1 MGYFMNKKIIKIEML
16 STGDEV
22 LYGQIIDTNAA
33 WLSELLFQESIL
45 MTSRHTVGDDLTQL
59 IYTLKQHSLDNDI
72 IIVNGGLGPTSDDLS
87 AQAAALANHES
98 LILHQEWVD
107 KIEQYFSS
115 RGKTMS
121 PSNIKQAML
130 PQSATLIDNPM
141 GTACG
146 FKMRINQCLLYFTP
160 GVPSEFKEMVKTSI
174 LPEIKLSFP
183 TLEKKLCYRLM
194 TMGQTESD
202 LATKIDNKLNI
213 PTDIVV
219 GYRAAMPMI
228 ELKLTGSEQQRNKM
242 DELWQQIKSIV
253 ANNFLY
259 ESVLTQH
266 GDLGLAML
274 VSKILL
280 EKNQTIAV
288 IEQQSAGVIA
298 HQLFECEAP
307 LVKSEIVP
315 LFPEDSKDYFLD
327 TLTKNRADIVLG
339 LVNFRE
345 RNTEFTLIIATPQQ
359 FLKFNLRYTGRQQ
372 NRHIT
377 QKILCAIALDALR
390 RYLENMPIIGTN
402 VWLDL
407 IE

>member
-1 MGYFMNKKIIKIEML
+1 MNKKMIKIEML

-22 LYGQIIDTNAA
+22 LYGQIMDTNAA
-33 WLSELLFQESIL
+33 WLSQLLFQEGIL
-45 MTSRHTVGDDLTQL
+45 ITSRHTVGDDLTQL
-59 IYTLKQHSLDNDI
+59 ICTLKQHSLDNDI

-87 AQAAALANHES
+87 AQAAALANNEC
-98 LILHQEWVD
+98 LILHQEWVH
-107 KIEQYFSS
+107 KIEQYFSN
-115 RGKTMS
+115 RGKTMP

-130 PQSATLIDNPM
+130 PQSATLIDNPI

-146 FKMRINQCLLYFTP
+146 FKMQINQCLLFFTP

-202 LATKIDNKLNI
+202 LATQIDSKLNI

-228 ELKLTGSEQQRNKM
+228 ELKLTGPELQKNKM

-253 ANNFLY
+253 ANNLLY
-259 ESVLTQH
+259 EGVLTQH

-274 VSKILL
+274 VSRILL
-280 EKNQTIAV
+280 EKDQTIAV

-315 LFPEDSKDYFLD
+315 LFLEESKAYFLD
-327 TLTKNRADIVLG
+327 ILTKYRADIVLG

-345 RNTEFTLIIATPQQ
+345 RNTEFTLIIATSQQ

>member
-1 MGYFMNKKIIKIEML
+1 MNKKMIKIEML
-16 STGDEV
+16 STGDEI

-33 WLSELLFQESIL
+33 WLSQLLFQEGIL
-45 MTSRHTVGDDLTQL
+45 MTARHTVGDDLTQL
-59 IYTLKQHSLDNDI
+59 ICTLKQHSLDNDI

-98 LILHQEWVD
+98 LILHQEWVY
-107 KIEQYFSS
+107 KIEQYFSN
-115 RGKTMS
+115 RGKTMP

-130 PQSATLIDNPM
+130 PQSATLIDNPI

-146 FKMRINQCLLYFTP
+146 FKMQINQCLLYFTP

-202 LATKIDNKLNI
+202 LATQIDSKLNI

-228 ELKLTGSEQQRNKM
+228 ELKLTGPELQKNKM

-253 ANNFLY
+253 ANNLLY
-259 ESVLTQH
+259 EGVLTQH

-274 VSKILL
+274 VSRILL
-280 EKNQTIAV
+280 EKDQTIAV

-315 LFPEDSKDYFLD
+315 LFPEDPKAYFLD
-327 TLTKNRADIVLG
+327 ILTKYRADIVLG

-345 RNTEFTLIIATPQQ
+345 RNTEFTLIIATSQQ
-359 FLKFNLRYTGRQQ
+359 FLKFNLKYTGRQQ

>member
-1 MGYFMNKKIIKIEML
+1 MNKKMIKIEML

-33 WLSELLFQESIL
+33 WLSQLLFQEGIL
-45 MTSRHTVGDDLTQL
+45 MTARHTVGDDLTQL
-59 IYTLKQHSLDNDI
+59 ICTLKQHSLDNDI

-98 LILHQEWVD
+98 LILHQEWVH
-107 KIEQYFSS
+107 KIEQYFLN
-115 RGKTMS
+115 RGKTMP

-130 PQSATLIDNPM
+130 PQSATLIDNPI

-146 FKMRINQCLLYFTP
+146 FKMQINQCLLYFTP
-160 GVPSEFKEMVKTSI
+160 GVPSEFKEMMKTSI

-202 LATKIDNKLNI
+202 LATQIDSKLNI

-228 ELKLTGSEQQRNKM
+228 ELKLTGPELQKNKM

-253 ANNFLY
+253 VNNFLY
-259 ESVLTQH
+259 EGVLTQH

-274 VSKILL
+274 VSRILL
-280 EKNQTIAV
+280 EKDQTIAV

-315 LFPEDSKDYFLD
+315 LFPEDPKAYFLD
-327 TLTKNRADIVLG
+327 ILTKYRADIVLG

-345 RNTEFTLIIATPQQ
+345 RNTEFTLIIATSQQ
-359 FLKFNLRYTGRQQ
+359 FLKFNLKYTGRQQ

>member
-1 MGYFMNKKIIKIEML
+1 MNKKMIKIEML
-16 STGDEV
+16 STGDEI

-33 WLSELLFQESIL
+33 WLSRLLFQEGIL
-45 MTSRHTVGDDLTQL
+45 MTARHTVGDDLTQL
-59 IYTLKQHSLDNDI
+59 ICTLKQHSLDNDI

-98 LILHQEWVD
+98 LILHQEWVH
-107 KIEQYFSS
+107 KIEQYFSN
-115 RGKTMS
+115 RGKTMP

-130 PQSATLIDNPM
+130 PQSATLIDNPI

-146 FKMRINQCLLYFTP
+146 FKMQINQCLLYFTP

-202 LATKIDNKLNI
+202 LATQIDSKLNI

-228 ELKLTGSEQQRNKM
+228 ELKLTGPELQKNKM

-253 ANNFLY
+253 ANNLLY
-259 ESVLTQH
+259 EGVLTQH

-274 VSKILL
+274 VSRILL
-280 EKNQTIAV
+280 EKDQTIAV

-315 LFPEDSKDYFLD
+315 LFPEDPKAYFLD
-327 TLTKNRADIVLG
+327 ILTKYRADIVLG

-345 RNTEFTLIIATPQQ
+345 RNTEFTLIIATSQQ
-359 FLKFNLRYTGRQQ
+359 FLKFNLKYTGRQQ

>member
-1 MGYFMNKKIIKIEML
+1 MNKKMIKIEML

-33 WLSELLFQESIL
+33 WLSQLLFQEGIL
-45 MTSRHTVGDDLTQL
+45 ITSRHTVGDDLTQL
-59 IYTLKQHSLDNDI
+59 ICTLKQHSLDNDI

-98 LILHQEWVD
+98 LILHQEWVH
-107 KIEQYFSS
+107 KIEQYFLN
-115 RGKTMS
+115 RGKTMP

-130 PQSATLIDNPM
+130 PQSATLIDNPI

-146 FKMRINQCLLYFTP
+146 FKMQINQCLLYFTP
-160 GVPSEFKEMVKTSI
+160 GVPSEFKEMMKTSI

-202 LATKIDNKLNI
+202 LATQIDSKLNI

-228 ELKLTGSEQQRNKM
+228 ELKLTGPELQKNKM

-253 ANNFLY
+253 ANNLLY
-259 ESVLTQH
+259 EGVLTQH

-274 VSKILL
+274 VSRILL
-280 EKNQTIAV
+280 EKDQTIAV

-315 LFPEDSKDYFLD
+315 LFPEDPKAYFLD
-327 TLTKNRADIVLG
+327 ILTKYRADIVLG

-345 RNTEFTLIIATPQQ
+345 RNTEFTLIIATSQQ
-359 FLKFNLRYTGRQQ
+359 FLKFNLKYTGRQQ

>member
-1 MGYFMNKKIIKIEML
+1 ML

-59 IYTLKQHSLDNDI
+59 ICTLKQHSLDNDI

-146 FKMRINQCLLYFTP
+146 FKMQINQCLLYFTP

-228 ELKLTGSEQQRNKM
+228 ELKLTGPEQLRNKM

-259 ESVLTQH
+259 EGVLTQH
-266 GDLGLAML
+266 DDLGLAML
-274 VSKILL
+274 VSRILL

-298 HQLFECEAP
+298 QQLFECEAP

-315 LFPEDSKDYFLD
+315 LFPKDSKDYFLD

>member
-33 WLSELLFQESIL
+33 WLSELLFQEGIL

-59 IYTLKQHSLDNDI
+59 ICTLKQHSLDNDI

>member
-1 MGYFMNKKIIKIEML
+1 MNKKMIKIEML

-33 WLSELLFQESIL
+33 WLSQLLFQEGIL
-45 MTSRHTVGDDLTQL
+45 MTARHTVGDDLTQL
-59 IYTLKQHSLDNDI
+59 ICTLKQHSLDNDI

-98 LILHQEWVD
+98 LILHQEWVH
-107 KIEQYFSS
+107 KIEQYFLN
-115 RGKTMS
+115 RGKTMP

-130 PQSATLIDNPM
+130 PQSATLIDNPI

-146 FKMRINQCLLYFTP
+146 FKMQINQCLLYFTP
-160 GVPSEFKEMVKTSI
+160 GVPSEFKEMMKTSI

-202 LATKIDNKLNI
+202 LATQIDSKLNI

-228 ELKLTGSEQQRNKM
+228 ELKLTGPELQKNKM

-259 ESVLTQH
+259 EGVSTQH

-274 VSKILL
+274 VSRILL
-280 EKNQTIAV
+280 EKDQTIAV

-315 LFPEDSKDYFLD
+315 LFPEDPKAYFLD
-327 TLTKNRADIVLG
+327 ILTKYRADIVLG

-345 RNTEFTLIIATPQQ
+345 RNTEFTLIIATSQQ
-359 FLKFNLRYTGRQQ
+359 FLKFNLKYTGRQQ

>member
-1 MGYFMNKKIIKIEML
+1 MIKIEML

-33 WLSELLFQESIL
+33 WLSQLLFQEGIL
-45 MTSRHTVGDDLTQL
+45 ITSRHTVGDDLTQL
-59 IYTLKQHSLDNDI
+59 ICTLKLHSLDNDI

-87 AQAAALANHES
+87 AQAAALANNES
-98 LILHQEWVD
+98 LILHQEWVH
-107 KIEQYFSS
+107 KIKQYFSN
-115 RGKTMS
+115 RGKTMP

-130 PQSATLIDNPM
+130 PQSATLIDNPI

-146 FKMRINQCLLYFTP
+146 FKMQINQCLLYFTP

-202 LATKIDNKLNI
+202 LATQIDSKLNI

-228 ELKLTGSEQQRNKM
+228 ELKLTGPELQKNKM

-253 ANNFLY
+253 ANNLLY
-259 ESVLTQH
+259 EGVLTQH

-274 VSKILL
+274 VSRILL
-280 EKNQTIAV
+280 EKDQTIAV

-315 LFPEDSKDYFLD
+315 LFPEDPKAYFLD
-327 TLTKNRADIVLG
+327 ILTKYRADIVLG

-345 RNTEFTLIIATPQQ
+345 RNTEFTLIIATSQQ
-359 FLKFNLRYTGRQQ
+359 FLKFNLKYTGRQQ

>member
-1 MGYFMNKKIIKIEML
+1 MNKKMIKIEML
-16 STGDEV
+16 STGDEI

-33 WLSELLFQESIL
+33 WLSQLLFQEGIL
-45 MTSRHTVGDDLTQL
+45 MTARHTVGDDLTQL
-59 IYTLKQHSLDNDI
+59 ICTLKQHSLDNDI

-98 LILHQEWVD
+98 LILHQEWVY
-107 KIEQYFSS
+107 KIEQYFSN
-115 RGKTMS
+115 RGKTMP

-130 PQSATLIDNPM
+130 PQSATLIDNPI

-146 FKMRINQCLLYFTP
+146 FKMQINQCLLYFTP

-202 LATKIDNKLNI
+202 LATQIDSKLNI

-228 ELKLTGSEQQRNKM
+228 ELKLTGPELQKNKM

-253 ANNFLY
+253 ANNLLY
-259 ESVLTQH
+259 EGVLTQH

-274 VSKILL
+274 VSRILL
-280 EKNQTIAV
+280 EKDQTIAV

-315 LFPEDSKDYFLD
+315 LFPEDPKAYFLD
-327 TLTKNRADIVLG
+327 TLTKYRADIVLG

-345 RNTEFTLIIATPQQ
+345 RNTEFTLIIATSQQ
-359 FLKFNLRYTGRQQ
+359 FLKFNLKYTGRQQ

>member
-1 MGYFMNKKIIKIEML
+1 M
-16 STGDEV
+16 
-22 LYGQIIDTNAA
+22 
-33 WLSELLFQESIL
+33 
-45 MTSRHTVGDDLTQL
+45 
-59 IYTLKQHSLDNDI
+59 
-72 IIVNGGLGPTSDDLS
+72 NGGLGPTSDDLS

-98 LILHQEWVD
+98 LILHQEWVH
-107 KIEQYFSS
+107 KIEQYFLN
-115 RGKTMS
+115 RGKTMP

-130 PQSATLIDNPM
+130 PQSATLIDNPI

-146 FKMRINQCLLYFTP
+146 FKMQINQCLLYFTP
-160 GVPSEFKEMVKTSI
+160 GVPSEFKEMMKTSI

-202 LATKIDNKLNI
+202 LATQIDSKLNI

-228 ELKLTGSEQQRNKM
+228 ELKLTGPELQKNKM

-259 ESVLTQH
+259 EGVLTQH

-274 VSKILL
+274 VSRILL
-280 EKNQTIAV
+280 EKDQTIAV

-315 LFPEDSKDYFLD
+315 LLLEEPKAYFLD
-327 TLTKNRADIVLG
+327 ILTKYRADIVLG

-345 RNTEFTLIIATPQQ
+345 RNTEFTLIIATSQQ

>member
-33 WLSELLFQESIL
+33 WLSELLFQEGIL

-59 IYTLKQHSLDNDI
+59 ICTLKQHSLDNDI

-228 ELKLTGSEQQRNKM
+228 ELKLTGPEQQRNKM

-259 ESVLTQH
+259 EGVLTQH

-280 EKNQTIAV
+280 EKNQTIAI